1 MQQHLNHVLRYIHPS
16 KNIPTKNVSYVH
28 GRNGEVSMT
37 LRNYVIRRLLIIV
50 PTFFLISIII
60 FTLIHLAPGD
70 PVKIMLGYMKGVT
83 PQQVEELRKHFGLDQ
98 PIFVQ
103 YLIWVGRFLQ
113 GDLGFSYARAQS
125 VASLISTRIGRTV
138 ELMILV
144 QIVSLVSA
152 VVVGVVS
159 AVRPY
164 SLTDSASKLMALIG
178 YSAPSFWLGLI
189 GIIVFA
195 GQLNVLPSFGV
206 QSYDVE
212 FPTIFHVWF
221 DHLKHLILPV
231 IILSFGWM
239 AYLLRLV
246 RSSMLEVLR
255 HDYIVTARA
264 KGLSERV
271 VIYKHALRNALLP
284 VVTYEG
290 YAMGFL
296 LGGAAVIETVFSWPG
311 LGKFWV
317 AAASARDYPTLM
329 GLSMVTTL
337 MILLANLIADISY
350 AVVDPRIRYD

>member
-1 MQQHLNHVLRYIHPS
+1 
-16 KNIPTKNVSYVH
+16 
-28 GRNGEVSMT
+28 MT
-37 LRNYVIRRLLIIV
+37 LRNYVIRRLIIII
-50 PTFFLISIII
+50 PTFLLISIII
-60 FTLIHLAPGD
+60 FTLIHLAPGN
-70 PVKIMLGYMKGVT
+70 PVTIMIGSN
-83 PQQVEELRKHFGLDQ
+83 PRIRPEERDRLIKEFGLDQ

-103 YLIWVGRFLQ
+103 YLIWVRRFFQ
-113 GDLGFSYARAQS
+113 GDLGYSYS
-125 VASLISTRIGRTV
+125 ASQEVVKMIGARIGRTV
-138 ELMILV
+138 ELMLLV

-152 VVVGVVS
+152 VVVGVAS
-159 AVRPY
+159 AVKPY
-164 SLTDSASKLMALIG
+164 SLTDSASKLAALIG
-178 YSAPSFWLGLI
+178 YSAPSFWLGLMA
-189 GIIVFA
+189 IIVFA
-195 GQLNVLPSFGV
+195 GQLQWLPSSNVESIG
-206 QSYDVE
+206 VE

-231 IILSFGWM
+231 SILAFGWM

-255 HDYIVTARA
+255 QDYIVAARA

-284 VVTYEG
+284 VLTYEG

-317 AAASARDYPTLM
+317 DAASGRDYPALM
-329 GLSMVTTL
+329 SLSMIVAVMVL
-337 MILLANLIADISY
+337 FANLIADISY